1 MGNVKEE
8 FGLDLARLRQ
18 DVPLA
23 PGVEDH
29 LQPHGAAAH
38 LGQALVALPG
48 EQLQLLAG
56 GGAGELDPGQGG
68 A

>member
-1 MGNVKEE
+1 MGNCLEE
-8 FGLDLARLRQ
+8 FGLPDLARLGQ
-18 DVPLA
+18 NVPLA

-48 EQLQLLAG
+48 
-56 GGAGELDPGQGG
+56 
-68 A
+68 